1 MTAKSVYFHAVRYAK
16 SRPIGA
22 AWRRIGVIAVVGVV
36 CGRCPP
42 SGEVCGRFKSAFA
55 RFRHAAPRN
64 QHPRSRVSSRRLRE
78 IDPRLGGSSAA
89 APDEYGWPVQ

>member
-1 MTAKSVYFHAVRYAK
+1 MLS
-16 SRPIGA
+16 
-22 AWRRIGVIAVVGVV
+22 
-36 CGRCPP
+36 
-42 SGEVCGRFKSAFA
+42 EVCGRFKSAFA

-89 APDEYGWPVQ
+89 APDEYGWVDQYVLQGGSVDKNLRTGFK